1 MSINKKTLHLVAGGA
16 GFLGSHLINKLINLG
31 NEVVCL
37 DNFSS
42 GKKIN
47 IRGFLNNKDFS
58 LINNDISE
66 PIDIEPDYIWNLACP
81 ASPSKYLGDPI
92 QTTKTCSIG
101 TYNLLN
107 LAIKN
112 SSKFIYFSSS
122 EIYGQST
129 CYPLREND
137 FAKFK
142 SPGERSCYSEGKRFG
157 EIICQN
163 YLKNFSLDLKIVRIF
178 NTYGPRMYADDFRVI
193 SNFVY
198 RAIRNDDLVI
208 YGDGKQT
215 RSFCYVDDLIRGL
228 LKVSNSNYSK
238 PINLGSQEE
247 ISIYDLAKKIICKLG
262 SNSKIKF
269 DAPREGEPYRR
280 KPCLELAKQILNWQ
294 PIISLDNGLELFIDN
309 LDI

>member
-1 MSINKKTLHLVAGGA
+1 MSKRRKPLHLVAGGA
-16 GFLGSHLINKLINLG
+16 GFLGSHLIDKLINLG

-47 IRGFLNNKDFS
+47 IKGVTNNKNFS
-58 LINNDISE
+58 LIEKDISE
-66 PIDIEPDYIWNLACP
+66 YINIKPNYIWNLACP
-81 ASPSKYLGDPI
+81 ASPYKYLNDPI

-129 CYPLREND
+129 CYPLKENA
-137 FAKFK
+137 FAKFN

-157 EIICQN
+157 EIICQE
-163 YLKNFSLDLKIVRIF
+163 YLKTFGLDLKIVRIF
-178 NTYGPRMYADDFRVI
+178 NTYGPRMYADDLRVI

-198 RAIRNDDLVI
+198 RSIKDDDLII
-208 YGDGKQT
+208 YGDGQQT
-215 RSFCYVDDLIRGL
+215 RSFCYVDDLIDGL
-228 LKVSNSNYSK
+228 LKVSDSNYTK

-247 ISIYDLAKKIICKLG
+247 ISIYDLAKKIISKLG
-262 SNSKIKF
+262 SNSKITF
-269 DAPREGEPYRR
+269 DNPREGEPIRR
-280 KPCLELAKQILNWQ
+280 KPCLELANNILNWQ
-294 PIISLDNGLELFIDN
+294 PVISLDNGLDLFIEN